1 MSEQDCR
8 RQAKP
13 GRGKK
18 ECGQESRNRKCGLN
32 KRNCR
37 QGPGSFRAMCRG
49 KCGNLGNIGNDESVT
64 CRPHYP
70 GDGTNPPS
78 PLPPSV
84 FWVTAKCHVQS
95 QYRSQKN
102 SWIRPDVFDHL
113 RNLLPCALPCQAQ
126 RAGSTAS
133 TQHGARVTQSEFI
146 PTESE
151 GSAPPCS

>member
-18 ECGQESRNRKCGLN
+18 ECGEESRNRKCGLN

-70 GDGTNPPS
+70 GDGTNPPPLRFPLLSSGLRPNVTSS
-78 PLPPSV
+78 P
-84 FWVTAKCHVQS
+84 
-95 QYRSQKN
+95 N
-102 SWIRPDVFDHL
+102 MRPRRVL
-113 RNLLPCALPCQAQ
+113 
-126 RAGSTAS
+126 GSD
-133 TQHGARVTQSEFI
+133 R
-146 PTESE
+146 
-151 GSAPPCS
+151 